1 MSKLSPHAF
10 LKNSALTKKI
20 LSNSAQIC
28 IKEYALKNASKYP
41 KSNIRLFLLSTFL
54 CTMGFLRFLALKMLK
69 SQKKAVSQVLYHFKH
84 FKYPKIAIFKFTNI
98 TISEIRVLWE
108 HTNAPKPI
116 FGPKSK
122 LGGHHTYVTGIYI
135 KSKHW

>member
-69 SQKKAVSQVLYHFKH
+69 SQKRLFPRYFIILNILSTLKLQFLNSQ
-84 FKYPKIAIFKFTNI
+84 
-98 TISEIRVLWE
+98 ISQFLKSGYFESIQMPQNQFL
-108 HTNAPKPI
+108 
-116 FGPKSK
+116 GPNQS
-122 LGGHHTYVTGIYI
+122 LGATTHM
-135 KSKHW
+135 

>member
-10 LKNSALTKKI
+10 LKNSALTKKF

-98 TISEIRVLWE
+98 
-108 HTNAPKPI
+108 NAPKPI